1 MTICV
6 PDTSDFEI
14 IKTHLSEFE
23 LDDREIEKEQFVIA
37 KKDNVIVAFCRMRK
51 HNGCDELCSLGVIE
65 AERGKG
71 YAKLLLNELIKTST
85 QPLYL
90 ACIIPHF
97 FEPLGFKIV
106 SEYPAELLDKLNYCT
121 SQLCVPEKYVAMK
134 FIKN

>member
-37 KKDNVIVAFCRMRK
+37 KKDNVIVAFCRIRK
-51 HNGCDELCSLGVIE
+51 HMSCDELCSLGVINT
-65 AERGKG
+65 ERGRG
-71 YAKLLLNELIKTST
+71 YAKMLLTELIKKST

-90 ACIIPHF
+90 VCIIPDF
-97 FEPLGFKIV
+97 FIPLGFRIV
-106 SEYPAELLDKLNYCT
+106 TQYPVELADKLNYCT

-134 FIKN
+134 FIKK